1 MIFKKIRAFIEIMRP
16 GNGIMAI
23 VGVILGSWLSDSSHS
38 ILQMLLLALAA
49 FMALSFGNVINDIK
63 DLEGDKIN
71 HPHRPLPQGMIQVK
85 TAYFFSVFLFNLSL
99 LSALLV
105 SQIHFIVTLIPLI
118 MLILYTL
125 YFKAV
130 PLFGNLLVS
139 LLVAYTLV
147 FGALKSNSFEAI
159 LLPSVLAFILN
170 MEREI
175 IKDFQDREGD
185 LKTGIK
191 TTATLSS
198 LFTTIIFFGLSFS
211 YLLILPLPAFT
222 EFYSKTYLIIAM
234 LIVLPLHLFIS
245 SALLGFYKKLLPK
258 KISKLIKLEMLLGL
272 SALTIDKILN

>member
-1 MIFKKIRAFIEIMRP
+1 MILKKTKAFIEIMRP

-23 VGVILGSWLSDSSHS
+23 IGVILGSWLSDNSHS
-38 ILQMLLLALAA
+38 ILQVLLLALAA
-49 FMALSFGNVINDIK
+49 FTALSFGNVINDIK

-71 HPHRPLPQGMIQVK
+71 HPLRPLPQGVIQVK
-85 TAYFFSVFLFNLSL
+85 HAYFFSLFLFNLSL
-99 LSALLV
+99 VSALFV
-105 SQIHFIVTLIPLI
+105 SQIHFIITLVPLI

-130 PLFGNLLVS
+130 PLIGNLLVS
-139 LLVAYTLV
+139 LLVAYTLI
-147 FGALKSNSFEAI
+147 FGALKSYNFEAI
-159 LLPSVLAFILN
+159 LLPAILAFILN

-198 LFTTIIFFGLSFS
+198 LFTTIIFFGLSLS

-222 EFYSKTYLIIAM
+222 DFYSKTYLIIAM
-234 LIVLPLHLFIS
+234 LAVLPLHLFIS
-245 SALLGFYKKLLPK
+245 SALLGFNKKLLPK

-272 SALTIDKILN
+272 SALTIDKFLN